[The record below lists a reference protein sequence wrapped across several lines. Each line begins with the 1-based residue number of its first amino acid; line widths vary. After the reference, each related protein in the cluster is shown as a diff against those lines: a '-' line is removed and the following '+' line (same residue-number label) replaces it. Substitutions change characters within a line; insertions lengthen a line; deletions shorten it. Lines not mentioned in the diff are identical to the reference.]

1 LGVGVLVGYAIILLL
16 LILSPIIFFIF
27 RKNGKTKIG
36 LLISGVIIFF
46 CISFLFT
53 NTIASFSF
61 SQSDVE
67 KDLDYANIEL
77 IEDFEILNN
86 EVTGMPERFQK
97 TTLKITENDKI
108 RLIREIE
115 NGKDFDIR
123 KSSCV
128 FLCFEYPKEL
138 ESNKSYFVNYKFNEE
153 YVRESYFKKDDYV
166 PIIMVVSLSLESNKL
181 EYERIEN

>member
-1 LGVGVLVGYAIILLL
+1 
-16 LILSPIIFFIF
+16 
-27 RKNGKTKIG
+27 
-36 LLISGVIIFF
+36 
-46 CISFLFT
+46 
-53 NTIASFSF
+53 
-61 SQSDVE
+61 
-67 KDLDYANIEL
+67 
-77 IEDFEILNN
+77 
-86 EVTGMPERFQK
+86 MPERFQK

-128 FLCFEYPKEL
+128 FLCFEHPKEL